1 MEMDNLESVYWL
13 KNVRLESGYTFENG
27 EVVGTETELV
37 HLLIENGKISEIA
50 SAKEELQS
58 GGISTKDAGELLL
71 LPSFVEKHCHLDKTL
86 LGEPFRGVIPTKNL
100 AERFEI
106 EKRVLPTLPSTTRER
121 AENLLETLLKAG
133 STHVRTHVDIYPE
146 VGLKNLEEVQLALSS
161 FEGKLSHEIVAFP
174 QHGLLRTGSQSLIRE
189 ALRNGAGI
197 VGGVDPAN
205 IDGDIEAS
213 LQQMMELAVEAGA
226 GIDLHLHDPGHLGT
240 FTMKRL
246 AALTVEAGWQ
256 GKVAISHA
264 FGLGGVPQ
272 RETEEIAAILAD
284 AGITIITA
292 VHIGPWTLPPVSIL
306 QEKGV
311 TVAVGDDNIFD
322 SWSPFGNGDILE
334 RLCRLAEVNRW
345 NSEYSLSQSIRY
357 ITDGKTTLD
366 STGKRV
372 WPQIGDEANAVFVE
386 ARSSAETVARRAKRR
401 AVMYK
406 GQLVSGSLE
415 S

>member
-1 MEMDNLESVYWL
+1 MGNLEAVYWL
-13 KNVRLESGYTFENG
+13 KNVRLESGYTYENG

-37 HLLIENGKISEIA
+37 HLLIEHGKISKIA

-58 GGISTKDAGELLL
+58 GGISTKDAGKLLL

-86 LGEPFRGVIPTKNL
+86 LGEPWRAPVPVKNL
-100 AERFEI
+100 FERFELD
-106 EKRVLPTLPSTTRER
+106 KKLFPTLPTTTEER
-121 AENLLETLLKAG
+121 AKNLIETILKAG
-133 STHVRTHVDIYPE
+133 STHIRTHVDIYPE
-146 VGLKNLEEVQLALSS
+146 IGLKHLEGVKSALSS
-161 FEGKLSHEIVAFP
+161 FEGKLSYEIVAFP
-174 QHGLLRTGSQSLIRE
+174 QHGLLRSGSQSLMRE
-189 ALRNGAGI
+189 ALRNGASI

-226 GIDLHLHDPGHLGT
+226 GIDLHLHDPGHLGL

-264 FGLGGVPQ
+264 FGLGGVTQ
-272 RETEEIAAILAD
+272 REAEEAAAMLAA

-292 VHIGPWTLPPVSIL
+292 VHIGPWTLPPVPL
-306 QEKGV
+306 LEEKGV
-311 TVAVGDDNIFD
+311 TVAVGHDNVFD

-334 RLCRLAEVNRW
+334 RLCRLAQVNRW
-345 NSEYSLSQSIRY
+345 NSEYPLSQSIRY

-366 STGKRV
+366 STGTRV
-372 WPQIGDEANAVFVE
+372 WPQVGDEANVVFVE
-386 ARSSAETVARRAKRR
+386 ASCTAETVARRAKRR

-406 GQLVSGSLE
+406 GQLVSGSLD

>member
-1 MEMDNLESVYWL
+1 MEAVYWL
-13 KNVRLESGYTFENG
+13 KNVRLESGYTYEND

-37 HLLIENGKISEIA
+37 HLLIEHGKISKIA

-58 GGISTKDAGELLL
+58 GGIPTKDAGKLLL

-86 LGEPFRGVIPTKNL
+86 LGDSWRAPKPVKNL
-100 AERFEI
+100 VERFELD
-106 EKRVLPTLPSTTRER
+106 KKLFPTLPTTTEER
-121 AENLLETLLKAG
+121 AKNLIETILKAG
-133 STHVRTHVDIYPE
+133 STHIRTHVDIYPE
-146 VGLKNLEEVQLALSS
+146 IGLKHLEGVKSALSS

-174 QHGLLRTGSQSLIRE
+174 QHGLLRSGSQSLMRE
-189 ALRNGAGI
+189 ALRNGASI

-226 GIDLHLHDPGHLGT
+226 GIDLHLHDPGHLGL

-264 FGLGGVPQ
+264 FGLGGVTQ
-272 RETEEIAAILAD
+272 REAEEAAAMLAD

-292 VHIGPWTLPPVSIL
+292 VHIGPWTLPPVPL
-306 QEKGV
+306 LEEKGV
-311 TVAVGDDNIFD
+311 TVAVGHDNVFD

-334 RLCRLAEVNRW
+334 RLCRLAQVNRW
-345 NSEYSLSQSIRY
+345 NSEYPLSQSIRY
-357 ITDGKTTLD
+357 ITDGKTSLD
-366 STGKRV
+366 STGTRV
-372 WPQIGDEANAVFVE
+372 WPQVGDEANVVFVE
-386 ARSSAETVARRAKRR
+386 ASCTAETVARRAKRR

-406 GQLVSGSLE
+406 GQLVSGSLD